1 MAFDASNKTT
11 SSARL
16 TIERAR
22 YNARIILES
31 GEVTVPTWETKRI
44 KEFLSDEKMF
54 YGRIDEQNNS
64 VFPNRD
70 LFKQAGSKD
79 RRVFV
84 YNFVADAFTDLEE
97 RMQSF
102 LRTGFVK
109 KSESPFAPLM
119 CEKGYVDPISQHSSR
134 MNTLAEDFVSRFLS
148 NKMMQISDFETFIP
162 LFRQYLL
169 ANAPVNPITRSSY
182 LISRNVSILSSGL
195 AIEIYSGDYSDDA
208 IKRDLFYTNKN
219 FAAYRNAAYQH
230 GFMIDKHI
238 PWRLIADLNSPNMK
252 PYVSRYYLGA
262 RPSSS
267 VFRVGF
273 NRAYES
279 DVETLIQLSVL
290 FYNTLAYRFPISQAS
305 KCSEP
310 VTIRRSTTNI
320 DDVKAS
326 TPSTTWLSLYTEL
339 RNLEIGMGYDENDI
353 AYIMEN
359 AYDLLNKVDIASAT
373 GYINSK
379 FNSVEHFG
387 GSLFHDI
394 VSREAAAGPDADQ
407 ADITASVKRS
417 VQATKFT
424 TY

>member
-1 MAFDASNKTT
+1 MPYNVNNSTL

-22 YNARIILES
+22 YNAKIIQES
-31 GEVTVPTWETKRI
+31 GETDVPTWETKKI
-44 KEFLSDEKMF
+44 KDFLSDEKIF

-64 VFPNRD
+64 VFPNVQM
-70 LFKQAGSKD
+70 LKQGGSKD
-79 RRVFV
+79 RQIFAH
-84 YNFVADAFTDLEE
+84 NFVADAFTDLEE

-102 LRTGFVK
+102 LRSGFIRQG
-109 KSESPFAPLM
+109 ESPFIPLL
-119 CEKGYVDPISQHSSR
+119 CKKGYVDPIPLHSSKI
-134 MNTLAEDFVSRFLS
+134 NVLAEHFVSSFLS
-148 NKMMQISDFETFIP
+148 DKMMQISDFETFIP

-169 ANAPVNPITRSSY
+169 ANAPTNPITRSSY
-182 LISRNVSILSSGL
+182 LVSNNVSILSSGL
-195 AIEIYSGDYSDDA
+195 VIEIYDGDYSDDA

-219 FAAYRNAAYQH
+219 FAPFRNAAYQH

-252 PYVSRYYLGA
+252 PYVSKYYLGQ
-262 RPSSS
+262 PSLS
-267 VFRVGF
+267 VFQVGF
-273 NRAYES
+273 SRTYES
-279 DVETLIQLSVL
+279 DIEILIQLAVL
-290 FYNTLAYRFPISQAS
+290 FYNTLASRFPVSQSS

-310 VTIRRSTTNI
+310 VTIQRTATNI

-326 TPSTTWLSLYTEL
+326 TPSTTWLSLYAEL

-353 AYIMEN
+353 AYIIEN

>member
-22 YNARIILES
+22 YNARIIQES
-31 GEVTVPTWETKRI
+31 GEVAVPTFETKRI

-64 VFPNRD
+64 VFSNVQM
-70 LFKQAGSKD
+70 LKQVGSKD
-79 RRVFV
+79 RQVFAH
-84 YNFVADAFTDLEE
+84 NFVADAFTDLEE
-97 RMQSF
+97 RMRSF
-102 LRTGFVK
+102 LSSGFIK
-109 KSESPFAPLM
+109 RGESSFAPLT
-119 CEKGYVDPISQHSSR
+119 CEKGYIDPIFKHSSR
-134 MNTLAEDFVSRFLS
+134 MNILAEDFVSRFLS
-148 NKMMQISDFETFIP
+148 DKMMQISDFNTFLP

-169 ANAPVNPITRSSY
+169 AIAPVNPITRSSY
-182 LISRNVSILSSGL
+182 LISRDVSILSSGL
-195 AIEIYSGDYSDDA
+195 AIEVYDGDYSDDA

-219 FAAYRNAAYQH
+219 FAPFRNAAYQH

-238 PWRLIADLNSPNMK
+238 PWRLVADLNSPNMK
-252 PYVSRYYLGA
+252 PYVSKYYLGT
-262 RPSSS
+262 PSLS
-267 VFRVGF
+267 VFATGF
-273 NRAYES
+273 SRAYEGDMES
-279 DVETLIQLSVL
+279 LIQLSVL
-290 FYNTLAYRFPISQAS
+290 FYNTLASRFPVSQTS

-320 DDVKAS
+320 DDVIAS
-326 TPSTTWLSLYTEL
+326 TPSMTWLSLYTEL
-339 RNLEIGMGYDENDI
+339 RNLEIGMGYDENDM
-353 AYIMEN
+353 AYIAEN
-359 AYDLLNKVDIASAT
+359 AYDLLNKVDIANAT

-394 VSREAAAGPDADQ
+394 VSREAAKGPDADQ

-417 VQATKFT
+417 VQASKFT

>member
-1 MAFDASNKTT
+1 MAFDANNKTT

-22 YNARIILES
+22 YNAQIILES
-31 GEVTVPTWETKRI
+31 GEVSVPTWETKRV
-44 KEFLSDEKMF
+44 KDFLSDEKMF
-54 YGRIDEQNNS
+54 YGKIDEQNNS
-64 VFPNRD
+64 VFSNAQM
-70 LFKQAGSKD
+70 LKQVGSKD
-79 RRVFV
+79 RQIFAH
-84 YNFVADAFTDLEE
+84 NFVADAFTDLEE
-97 RMQSF
+97 RIQSF
-102 LRTGFVK
+102 LSSGFIRQG
-109 KSESPFAPLM
+109 ESPFAPLT
-119 CEKGYVDPISQHSSR
+119 CEKGYIDPIPQHSSK
-134 MNTLAEDFVSRFLS
+134 MNDLAEHFVSSFLS
-148 NKMMQISDFETFIP
+148 DKMMQISDFETFIP

-195 AIEIYSGDYSDDA
+195 AIEVYDGDYSDDA

-219 FAAYRNAAYQH
+219 FAPFRNAAYQH

-252 PYVSRYYLGA
+252 PYVSKYYLGI
-262 RPSSS
+262 PSLS
-267 VFRVGF
+267 VFATGF
-273 NRAYES
+273 SRAYES
-279 DVETLIQLSVL
+279 DIESLIQLSVL
-290 FYNTLAYRFPISQAS
+290 FYNTLASRFPVSQTS

-310 VTIRRSTTNI
+310 VTIRRSTTNL
-320 DDVKAS
+320 DDVRAS
-326 TPSTTWLSLYTEL
+326 TPSTTWLSLYAEL

-373 GYINSK
+373 RYINSK

-407 ADITASVKRS
+407 AEITASVKRS
-417 VQATKFT
+417 VQASKFT

>member
-1 MAFDASNKTT
+1 MPFDANNKTT

-31 GEVTVPTWETKRI
+31 GEVSVPTWETKRV
-44 KEFLSDEKMF
+44 KDFLSDEKMF
-54 YGRIDEQNNS
+54 YGKIDEQNNS
-64 VFPNRD
+64 VFPNVQM
-70 LFKQAGSKD
+70 LKQVGSKD
-79 RRVFV
+79 RQVFV
-84 YNFVADAFTDLEE
+84 HNFVADAFTDLEE
-97 RMQSF
+97 RMKSF
-102 LRTGFVK
+102 LGSGFIK
-109 KSESPFAPLM
+109 KSESPFAPLI
-119 CEKGYVDPISQHSSR
+119 CEKGYVDPISIHSSR
-134 MNTLAEDFVSRFLS
+134 MNTLAEHFVSTFLS
-148 NKMMQISDFETFIP
+148 DKMMQISDFDTFIP

-182 LISRNVSILSSGL
+182 LISHNVSVLSSGL

-219 FAAYRNAAYQH
+219 FAPYRDAAYQH
-230 GFMIDKHI
+230 GFMVDKHI

-252 PYVSRYYLGA
+252 PYVSKYYLGQ
-262 RPSSS
+262 PSLS
-267 VFRVGF
+267 VFQVGF
-273 NRAYES
+273 SRTYES
-279 DVETLIQLSVL
+279 DIETLVQLAVL
-290 FYNTLAYRFPISQAS
+290 FYNTLAARFPISQTS

-310 VTIRRSTTNI
+310 VTIMRSTTNI
-320 DDVKAS
+320 NDAAAS
-326 TPSTTWLSLYTEL
+326 IPPATWLSLYAEL

-353 AYIMEN
+353 SYIMEN
-359 AYDLLNKVDIASAT
+359 AYDLLNKVDITNAT

-394 VSREAAAGPDADQ
+394 VSREAAKGPDADQ

-417 VQATKFT
+417 VQASKFT

>member
-1 MAFDASNKTT
+1 MAFDANNKTT

-22 YNARIILES
+22 YNAQIILES
-31 GEVTVPTWETKRI
+31 GEVSVPTWETKRV
-44 KEFLSDEKMF
+44 KDFLSDEKMF
-54 YGRIDEQNNS
+54 YGKIDEQNNS
-64 VFPNRD
+64 VFSNAQM
-70 LFKQAGSKD
+70 LKQVGSKD
-79 RRVFV
+79 RQIFAH
-84 YNFVADAFTDLEE
+84 NFVADAFTDLEE
-97 RMQSF
+97 RIQSF
-102 LRTGFVK
+102 LSSGFIRQG
-109 KSESPFAPLM
+109 ESPFAPLT
-119 CEKGYVDPISQHSSR
+119 CEKGYIDPIPQHSSK
-134 MNTLAEDFVSRFLS
+134 MNDLAEHFVSSFLS
-148 NKMMQISDFETFIP
+148 DKMMQISDFETFIP

-195 AIEIYSGDYSDDA
+195 AIEVYDGDYSDDA

-219 FAAYRNAAYQH
+219 FAPFRNAAYQH

-252 PYVSRYYLGA
+252 PYVSKYYTGT
-262 RPSSS
+262 PSLS
-267 VFRVGF
+267 VFGVGS
-273 NRAYES
+273 NRADES
-279 DVETLIQLSVL
+279 DIETLIQTAVL
-290 FYNTLAYRFPISQAS
+290 FYNTLAFIFPISQAS

-310 VTIRRSTTNI
+310 VTIRRSTTTT
-320 DDVKAS
+320 DDVLAS
-326 TPSTTWLSLYTEL
+326 TPSTTWLSLYAEL
-339 RNLEIGMGYDENDI
+339 RNVETGIDYDENQM
-353 AYIMEN
+353 ASIMEN

-373 GYINSK
+373 RYINSK

-407 ADITASVKRS
+407 AEITASVKRS
-417 VQATKFT
+417 VQASKFT

>member
-1 MAFDASNKTT
+1 MAFDANNKTT

-22 YNARIILES
+22 YNAQIILES
-31 GEVTVPTWETKRI
+31 GEVSVPTWETKRV
-44 KEFLSDEKMF
+44 KDFLSDEKMF
-54 YGRIDEQNNS
+54 YGKIDEQNNS
-64 VFPNRD
+64 VFSNAQM
-70 LFKQAGSKD
+70 LKQVGSKD
-79 RRVFV
+79 RQIFAH
-84 YNFVADAFTDLEE
+84 NFVADAFTDLEE
-97 RMQSF
+97 RIQSF
-102 LRTGFVK
+102 LSSGFIRQG
-109 KSESPFAPLM
+109 ESPFAPLT
-119 CEKGYVDPISQHSSR
+119 CEKGYIDPIPQHSSK
-134 MNTLAEDFVSRFLS
+134 MNDLAEHFVSSFLS
-148 NKMMQISDFETFIP
+148 DKMMQISDFETFIP

-195 AIEIYSGDYSDDA
+195 AIEVYDGDYSDDA

-219 FAAYRNAAYQH
+219 FAPFRNAAYQH

-252 PYVSRYYLGA
+252 PYVSKYYLGI
-262 RPSSS
+262 PSLS
-267 VFRVGF
+267 VFATGF
-273 NRAYES
+273 SRAYES
-279 DVETLIQLSVL
+279 DIESLIQLSVL
-290 FYNTLAYRFPISQAS
+290 FYNTLASRFPISQTS

-310 VTIRRSTTNI
+310 VTIRRSTTNL
-320 DDVKAS
+320 DDVRAS

-373 GYINSK
+373 RYINSK

-407 ADITASVKRS
+407 AEITASVKRS
-417 VQATKFT
+417 VQASKFT

>member
-31 GEVTVPTWETKRI
+31 GEVTVPTLETKRI

-64 VFPNRD
+64 VFPNQQM
-70 LFKQAGSKD
+70 LKSIGTAAGQ
-79 RRVFV
+79 VFV
-84 YNFVADAFTDLEE
+84 HNFVADAFTDLEK
-97 RMQSF
+97 RIKSF
-102 LRTGFVK
+102 LSSGFIK
-109 KSESPFAPLM
+109 QGESLFAPLI
-119 CEKGYVDPISQHSSR
+119 CEKGYTDPISKHSSR

-148 NKMMQISDFETFIP
+148 DKMMQISDFSTFIP

-182 LISRNVSILSSGL
+182 LMSRNVSILSSGL
-195 AIEIYSGDYSDDA
+195 AIEVYDGDYSDDA
-208 IKRDLFYTNKN
+208 IKRNLFYTNKN
-219 FAAYRNAAYQH
+219 FAPFQNAAYQH

-252 PYVSRYYLGA
+252 PYVSKYYLGQ
-262 RPSSS
+262 PSLS
-267 VFRVGF
+267 VFQVGF

-279 DVETLIQLSVL
+279 DIETLIQLSVL
-290 FYNTLAYRFPISQAS
+290 FYNTLASRFPVSQTS

-320 DDVKAS
+320 DDVQAS
-326 TPSTTWLSLYTEL
+326 TPPTTWLSLYTEL

-353 AYIMEN
+353 AYITEN
-359 AYDLLNKVDIASAT
+359 AYDLLNKVDIATAT

>member
-1 MAFDASNKTT
+1 MPFDASNKTT

-22 YNARIILES
+22 YNARIIQES
-31 GEVTVPTWETKRI
+31 GEVTVPTWETKRV
-44 KEFLSDEKMF
+44 KDFLSDEKMF
-54 YGRIDEQNNS
+54 YGKIDEQNNS
-64 VFPNRD
+64 VFPNAQM
-70 LFKQAGSKD
+70 LKQVGSKD
-79 RRVFV
+79 RQIFAH
-84 YNFVADAFTDLEE
+84 NFVADAFTDLEE
-97 RMQSF
+97 RIQSF
-102 LRTGFVK
+102 LSSGFIK
-109 KSESPFAPLM
+109 RSESPFAPLT
-119 CEKGYVDPISQHSSR
+119 CEKGYIDPISKHSSR
-134 MNTLAEDFVSRFLS
+134 MNNLAEHFVSSFLS
-148 NKMMQISDFETFIP
+148 DKMMQISDFETFIP
-162 LFRQYLL
+162 LFRQYVLV
-169 ANAPVNPITRSSY
+169 NGPTNPITRSSY
-182 LISRNVSILSSGL
+182 LVSNNVSILSSGL
-195 AIEIYSGDYSDDA
+195 VIEIYDGDYSDDA

-219 FAAYRNAAYQH
+219 FAPFRNAAYQH

-252 PYVSRYYLGA
+252 PYVSKYYLGQ
-262 RPSSS
+262 PSLS
-267 VFRVGF
+267 VFQVGF

-279 DVETLIQLSVL
+279 DIEALIQLAVL
-290 FYNTLAYRFPISQAS
+290 FYNTLASRFPVSQAS

-310 VTIRRSTTNI
+310 VTIQRTTTNI
-320 DDVKAS
+320 DDVIAS
-326 TPSTTWLSLYTEL
+326 TPSTTWLSLYAEL

-353 AYIMEN
+353 AYIIEN
-359 AYDLLNKVDIASAT
+359 AYDLLNKVDINRAT
-373 GYINSK
+373 SYINNK

>member
-44 KEFLSDEKMF
+44 KEFLSDEKIF

-64 VFPNRD
+64 VFPNQQM
-70 LFKQAGSKD
+70 LKSVGAAAGQ
-79 RRVFV
+79 VFAH
-84 YNFVADAFTDLEE
+84 NFVADAFADLEK
-97 RMQSF
+97 RIQHF
-102 LRTGFVK
+102 LRIGFIK
-109 KSESPFAPLM
+109 QGESSFAPLV
-119 CEKGYVDPISQHSSR
+119 CEKGYVSPISQHSSQ
-134 MNTLAEDFVSRFLS
+134 MNGMAKHFVSSFLS
-148 NKMMQISDFETFIP
+148 DKMMQISDFETFIP
-162 LFRQYLL
+162 LFRQYVLE
-169 ANAPVNPITRSSY
+169 NGPTNPITRSSY
-182 LISRNVSILSSGL
+182 FISRNVSVLSSGL
-195 AIEIYSGDYSDDA
+195 AIEVYSGDYSDDA
-208 IKRDLFYTNKN
+208 IKRELFYTNKN

-238 PWRLIADLNSPNMK
+238 PWRLIADLNSPNMQ
-252 PYVSRYYLGA
+252 PYVSKYYLGQ
-262 RPSSS
+262 PSLS
-267 VFRVGF
+267 VFQVGF
-273 NRAYES
+273 SRTYES
-279 DVETLIQLSVL
+279 DIEILIQLAVL
-290 FYNTLAYRFPISQAS
+290 FYNTLASRFPVSQSS

-310 VTIRRSTTNI
+310 VTIQRTATNI

-326 TPSTTWLSLYTEL
+326 TPSTTWLSLYAEL

-353 AYIMEN
+353 AYIIEN
-359 AYDLLNKVDIASAT
+359 AYDLLNKVDIATAT

>member
-1 MAFDASNKTT
+1 MPFDANNKTT

-22 YNARIILES
+22 YNARIIQES
-31 GEVTVPTWETKRI
+31 GEVTVPTFETKRI

-64 VFPNRD
+64 VFPKRD
-70 LFKQAGSKD
+70 FLKQVGSKE
-79 RRVFV
+79 RQTYVHG
-84 YNFVADAFTDLEE
+84 FVADAFTDLEE

-102 LRTGFVK
+102 LRSGFIK
-109 KSESPFAPLM
+109 RGESPFAPLT
-119 CEKGYVDPISQHSSR
+119 CEKAYVDPILQHSSR
-134 MNTLAEDFVSRFLS
+134 MNVLAEDFVSRFLS
-148 NKMMQISDFETFIP
+148 DKMMQISDFETFIP

-195 AIEIYSGDYSDDA
+195 AIEVYDGDYSDDA

-219 FAAYRNAAYQH
+219 FAPFRNAAYQH

-252 PYVSRYYLGA
+252 PYVSKYYLGA
-262 RPSSS
+262 PSLS
-267 VFRVGF
+267 VFQNGF
-273 NRAYES
+273 NRAYQS
-279 DVETLIQLSVL
+279 DIETLIQLSVL
-290 FYNTLAYRFPISQAS
+290 FYNTFAARFPVSQTS

-320 DDVKAS
+320 DDVQAS
-326 TPSTTWLSLYTEL
+326 TPSTTWLSLYAEL
-339 RNLEIGMGYDENDI
+339 RNLEIGMGYDENEI

-359 AYDLLNKVDIASAT
+359 AYDLLNKVDIISAT

-417 VQATKFT
+417 VQASKFT

>member
-22 YNARIILES
+22 YNARIIQES
-31 GEVTVPTWETKRI
+31 GEVTIPTLETKRI

-54 YGRIDEQNNS
+54 YGRIDTQNNS
-64 VFPNRD
+64 VFPRQEA
-70 LFKQAGSKD
+70 LKQVGSKD
-79 RRVFV
+79 RQVFAH
-84 YNFVADAFTDLEE
+84 NFVADAFTDLEE
-97 RMQSF
+97 RIQSF
-102 LRTGFVK
+102 LRSGFIK
-109 KSESPFAPLM
+109 RSESPFAPLT
-119 CEKGYVDPISQHSSR
+119 CEKGYVDPISKHSSR
-134 MNTLAEDFVSRFLS
+134 MNTLAEHFVSTFLS
-148 NKMMQISDFETFIP
+148 DKMTQISDFSTFIP

-195 AIEIYSGDYSDDA
+195 AIEVYDGDYSDDA

-219 FAAYRNAAYQH
+219 FAPFRNAAYQH

-238 PWRLIADLNSPNMK
+238 PWRLVADLNSPNMR
-252 PYVSRYYLGA
+252 PYVSKYYIGT
-262 RPSSS
+262 PSLS
-267 VFRVGF
+267 VFTTGF
-273 NRAYES
+273 DRTYES
-279 DVETLIQLSVL
+279 DIEALIQLSVL
-290 FYNTLAYRFPISQAS
+290 FYNTFAARFPISQTS

-310 VTIRRSTTNI
+310 VTIRRSTTSI
-320 DDVKAS
+320 DDVVAS

-339 RNLEIGMGYDENDI
+339 RNLEIGMGYDENDMT
-353 AYIMEN
+353 YIVEN

-394 VSREAAAGPDADQ
+394 VSREAAKGPDADQ
-407 ADITASVKRS
+407 ADIAASVKRS
-417 VQATKFT
+417 VQASKFT

>member
-1 MAFDASNKTT
+1 MAFDANNKTT

-31 GEVTVPTWETKRI
+31 GEVSVPTWETKRV
-44 KEFLSDEKMF
+44 KDFLSDEKMF
-54 YGRIDEQNNS
+54 YGKIDEQNNS
-64 VFPNRD
+64 VSPKAQM
-70 LFKQAGSKD
+70 LKQVGSKD
-79 RRVFV
+79 RQVFAH
-84 YNFVADAFTDLEE
+84 NFVADAFTDLEE
-97 RMQSF
+97 RMKSF
-102 LRTGFVK
+102 LSSGFIRK
-109 KSESPFAPLM
+109 GESLFVPLT
-119 CEKGYVDPISQHSSR
+119 CEKGYVNPISKHSSR

-148 NKMMQISDFETFIP
+148 DKMMQISDFETFIP

-169 ANAPVNPITRSSY
+169 AIAPANPITRSSY
-182 LISRNVSILSSGL
+182 LISRDVSVLSSGL
-195 AIEIYSGDYSDDA
+195 AIEIYNGDYSDDA
-208 IKRDLFYTNKN
+208 IKKDLFYTDKN
-219 FAAYRNAAYQH
+219 FAPFRTAAYQH

-252 PYVSRYYLGA
+252 PYVSKYYLGI
-262 RPSSS
+262 PSLS
-267 VFRVGF
+267 VFATGF
-273 NRAYES
+273 SRAYES
-279 DVETLIQLSVL
+279 DIESLIQLSVL
-290 FYNTLAYRFPISQAS
+290 FYNTLASRFPVSQTS

-310 VTIRRSTTNI
+310 VTIRRSTTNL
-320 DDVKAS
+320 DDVRAS

>member
-1 MAFDASNKTT
+1 MPFDANNKTT

-31 GEVTVPTWETKRI
+31 GEVTVPTWETKKI
-44 KEFLSDEKMF
+44 KDFLSDEKMF
-54 YGRIDEQNNS
+54 YGRIDTQNNS
-64 VFPNRD
+64 VFSNMQM
-70 LFKQAGSKD
+70 LKQVGSKD
-79 RRVFV
+79 RQVFV
-84 YNFVADAFTDLEE
+84 HNFVADAFTDLEE
-97 RMQSF
+97 RIKSF
-102 LRTGFVK
+102 LGSGFIK
-109 KSESPFAPLM
+109 KSESPFAPLI
-119 CEKGYVDPISQHSSR
+119 CEKGYVDPISKHSSR

-148 NKMMQISDFETFIP
+148 DKMMQISDFETFIP
-162 LFRQYLL
+162 VFRQYLL
-169 ANAPVNPITRSSY
+169 INAPVNPITRSSY

-195 AIEIYSGDYSDDA
+195 AIEVYDGDYSDDA
-208 IKRDLFYTNKN
+208 IKRNLFYTNKN
-219 FAAYRNAAYQH
+219 FAPFRNAAYQH

-252 PYVSRYYLGA
+252 PYVSKYYGGT
-262 RPSSS
+262 PSLS
-267 VFRVGF
+267 VFKNGF

-279 DVETLIQLSVL
+279 DIGELIQLSVL
-290 FYNTLAYRFPISQAS
+290 FYNTLASRFPISQTS

-310 VTIRRSTTNI
+310 VTIRRNTTNI
-320 DDVKAS
+320 NDVVAS
-326 TPSTTWLSLYTEL
+326 IPPATWLSLYAEL

-353 AYIMEN
+353 AYIVEN
-359 AYDLLNKVDIASAT
+359 AYDLLNKVDIATAT

>member
-1 MAFDASNKTT
+1 MAFDANNKTP

-31 GEVTVPTWETKRI
+31 GETAVPTWETKKI
-44 KEFLSDEKMF
+44 KDFLSDEKMF
-54 YGRIDEQNNS
+54 YGKIDEQNSS
-64 VFPNRD
+64 VFPNAQM
-70 LFKQAGSKD
+70 LKQVGSKD
-79 RRVFV
+79 RQVFAH
-84 YNFVADAFTDLEE
+84 NFVADAFTDLEE
-97 RMQSF
+97 RIQSF
-102 LRTGFVK
+102 LRSGFIRQG
-109 KSESPFAPLM
+109 ESPFAPLT
-119 CEKGYVDPISQHSSR
+119 CEKGYVNPISKHSSR
-134 MNTLAEDFVSRFLS
+134 MNTLAEDFVSSFLS
-148 NKMMQISDFETFIP
+148 DKMMQISDFETFIP

-169 ANAPVNPITRSSY
+169 ATAPSNPITRSSY
-182 LISRNVSILSSGL
+182 LISRDVSILSSGL
-195 AIEIYSGDYSDDA
+195 AIEVYDGDYSDDA

-219 FAAYRNAAYQH
+219 FAPFRNAAYQH

-252 PYVSRYYLGA
+252 PYVSGYYIGA
-262 RPSSS
+262 PSLS
-267 VFRVGF
+267 VFTTGF
-273 NRAYES
+273 SRAYES
-279 DVETLIQLSVL
+279 DIEALIQLSVL
-290 FYNTLAYRFPISQAS
+290 FYNTLATRFPISQTS

-320 DDVKAS
+320 DDVRAS
-326 TPSTTWLSLYTEL
+326 TPSTTWLSLYAEL

-373 GYINSK
+373 RYINNK

-407 ADITASVKRS
+407 ADITATVRRS
-417 VQATKFT
+417 VQASKFT